1 MLLATLLLLC
11 PFSQTADTANNAAN
25 PPVEIAT
32 TATPDSKLS
41 ESLPSVPQPKV
52 ATDHELAADNSNTSS
67 DNGDASS
74 AAPDT
79 VVPSTGHFAMSVK
92 PAVTRPY
99 DTAFQRH
106 LWYGLAAAGSGMA
119 FADAYSTRRAITQ
132 ANSYEVNPLL
142 RPFSHSGVL
151 YAATQVSPLLMDFLG
166 KRMMM
171 SRSRTLRTFWWLPQA
186 AGTGVSTAA
195 AVHNFRLVH

>member
-11 PFSQTADTANNAAN
+11 PFPQTVDTTNNATN
-25 PPVEIAT
+25 PPIEIAGN
-32 TATPDSKLS
+32 AVPDSAVP
-41 ESLPSVPQPKV
+41 ESLPSAPQPKI
-52 ATDHELAADNSNTSS
+52 ATDHEVAASDSS
-67 DNGDASS
+67 PDAGDSS
-74 AAPDT
+74 AGAEV
-79 VVPSTGHFAMSVK
+79 VVPSTGHFAMAVK

-99 DTAFQRH
+99 DSAFQRR
-106 LWYGLAAAGSGMA
+106 LWYSLTAAGSGMA

-151 YAATQVSPLLMDFLG
+151 YAATQVSPLLMDFVG